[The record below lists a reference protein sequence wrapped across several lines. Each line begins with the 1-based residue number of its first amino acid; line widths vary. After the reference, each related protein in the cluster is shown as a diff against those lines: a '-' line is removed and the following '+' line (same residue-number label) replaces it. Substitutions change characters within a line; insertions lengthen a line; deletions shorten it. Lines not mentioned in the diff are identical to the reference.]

1 MMSICE
7 VKNKKRNM
15 AAGALLAVILY
26 LLLFY
31 GSSEGSVRVSFLGGA
46 REVGGSCQMVD
57 TGRSLF
63 LVDCGVFGNAGRDVL
78 PEEPGALS
86 FVLLTH
92 AHTDHCG
99 LLPDL
104 FEAGF
109 SGKVY
114 CTPATA
120 RLVPVVLRMSR
131 SFSRDKVSKE
141 SFDRALGSI
150 VPVEFDDELIVD
162 EVRIVFRRAGHLLGA
177 AFMEIDIQTGID
189 SFRIVFSGD
198 VGSGGSVL
206 LAGLEQCHQ
215 ADWVIIEST
224 YGGKVR
230 DPLPKDPFERHS
242 VFINAVGEALRRGGD
257 VLIPAFTMGR
267 TQEITAALHLG
278 LHHGAIPSGTL
289 IYSDSPTAK
298 KITTIYRE
306 SRMEFSKYILDLF
319 GGRLLS
325 PPGLRE
331 VKSATS
337 MKVHSRSH
345 EPSIFISSSGDM
357 NYANS
362 PRHLMRMFDREE
374 NLLCLVGWQS
384 PGSVGRRLARGETPV
399 LVRHREGRKL
409 EKDWINPAIEILSV
423 SSFSSHADQDQLVS
437 WLAGIVGI
445 DRVFLVHG
453 EMDNAEP
460 LQGRIRDELGLNVE
474 IPRPGESF
482 ECDSS
487 ELVRKKTV
495 IENAKE

>member
-1 MMSICE
+1 MMIVFE
-7 VKNKKRNM
+7 TKNRKRDM
-15 AAGALLAVILY
+15 AAGLLLAVILY

-31 GSSEGSVRVSFLGGA
+31 GSSEGSVRISFLGGT

-63 LVDCGVFGNAGRDVL
+63 LVDCGALGDAGRDVL

-86 FVLLTH
+86 YVILTH

-99 LLPDL
+99 LLPEL

-120 RLVPVVLRMSR
+120 KVIPVILRMAR

-141 SFDRALGSI
+141 SFDLALGSI
-150 VPVEFDDELIVD
+150 VPVQFGDELILD
-162 EVRIVFRRAGHLLGA
+162 EVRVVFRRAGHLLGA
-177 AFMEIDIQTGID
+177 AFIEIDVQDGVD
-189 SFRIVFSGD
+189 STRIVFSGD

-206 LAGLEQCHQ
+206 LRGLDPCHQ

-230 DPLPKDPFERHS
+230 EPVSDDPFERHS
-242 VFINAVGEALRRGGD
+242 TFINAVGDALMRGGD
-257 VLIPAFTMGR
+257 VLIPAFTLGR

-278 LHHGAIPSGTL
+278 LHHGVIPAGTL

-298 KITTIYRE
+298 KITSIYKE
-306 SRMEFSKYILDLF
+306 SRLEFSEYVLDLF
-319 GGRLLS
+319 GDRFLS
-325 PPGLRE
+325 PSGLRE

-337 MKVHSRSH
+337 IKVHARNH
-345 EPSIFISSSGDM
+345 EPSIFISSSGDL
-357 NYANS
+357 NFANS
-362 PRHLMRMFDREE
+362 PRHLMRMFDRDE
-374 NLLCLVGWQS
+374 NLLCMVGWQS

-409 EKDWINPAIEILSV
+409 EKDWINPAIEILRV
-423 SSFSSHADQDQLVS
+423 VSFSSHADQDQLVS
-437 WLAGIVGI
+437 WLSSIESVDG
-445 DRVFLVHG
+445 VFIVHG
-453 EMDNAEP
+453 EMNSSE
-460 LQGRIRDELGLNVE
+460 LLRGRIIDELGIVTK

-482 ECDSS
+482 DCGSDGQ
-487 ELVRKKTV
+487 RKDP
-495 IENAKE
+495 